1 MVFRLTV
8 IRNSYFPAFNARC
21 VGGSDRIPEL
31 RNRHTIPSTPQ
42 LPLRGAQQL
51 AQMYIDEGHT
61 LTWPTSSECDGINSQ
76 TMKMIF
82 DANSEFLLT
91 EYVHGWNIHCI
102 SPC

>member
-1 MVFRLTV
+1 MHVFFEIAGANAYKVFAVGSVSLLGFPSSCATV
-8 IRNSYFPAFNARC
+8 TPF
-21 VGGSDRIPEL
+21 
-31 RNRHTIPSTPQ
+31 PSTPQ